1 MSKGINQVINL
12 RSHGWSNKIYVVMP
26 IFVKLLKFFFSG
38 HGVRAVLR
46 TTQLISLLVWSK
58 RTICTRLRNSQVIP
72 FFRPNPFN
80 QTLIIILWWGSNPIN
95 QLYYP
100 CVRLWIHHMAYT
112 KYTPDSVK
120 PTLEFHINYQSR
132 SICLELFFKN
142 PCIKISSVG
151 ISVRNWSICRLI
163 CLQEIGRR
171 IVQVLANIRLIWFF
185 YSRIPK
191 KIVPNKLNDSD
202 DLYWTPKSVMNN
214 SVYVWCTH

>member
-26 IFVKLLKFFFSG
+26 IFVKLLKFFSSG

-132 SICLELFFKN
+132 SICLELFFKDRSLYKN
-142 PCIKISSVG
+142 QLSWDIGKELIDLSLNLLT
-151 ISVRNWSICRLI
+151 RNWAKNSSSPCQYPTDLI
-163 CLQEIGRR
+163 FL
-171 IVQVLANIRLIWFF
+171 L
-185 YSRIPK
+185 K
-191 KIVPNKLNDSD
+191 
-202 DLYWTPKSVMNN
+202 N
-214 SVYVWCTH
+214 S